1 MDGERGCI
9 SRNHFGSFCRGR
21 TDGARTHPPFRRVSI
36 HCAALIMTASVVI
49 LLLQGVCGL
58 VPASRLVVENTVA
71 ATTGRCHSSVGAIG
85 PERSLA
91 SFMKQDPKDLAIGLK
106 VSANRCIRTPC
117 PHLCHH
123 ILNSVARDLQH
134 HLNGVLDVHVTGEEN
149 IESGLVLSSKQRVY
163 IGPKAL
169 GLWVQPNL
177 LLWVR
182 SRRQQRLLCEAS
194 YIAGDAAQ
202 GLQLKH
208 LSVHTR
214 LTWIE
219 SAIDHLKGATV
230 PCLLM
235 SSKLEFECDMST
247 PASRPLLSRFVP
259 SSLLNFAC
267 RRAINTA
274 LADMQ
279 GAVGAALVESY
290 EEWFDWQSMAVPPAM
305 EPAAPVARCL

>member
-1 MDGERGCI
+1 
-9 SRNHFGSFCRGR
+9 
-21 TDGARTHPPFRRVSI
+21 
-36 HCAALIMTASVVI
+36 MTASVVI

-106 VSANRCIRTPC
+106 
-117 PHLCHH
+117 
-123 ILNSVARDLQH
+123 H